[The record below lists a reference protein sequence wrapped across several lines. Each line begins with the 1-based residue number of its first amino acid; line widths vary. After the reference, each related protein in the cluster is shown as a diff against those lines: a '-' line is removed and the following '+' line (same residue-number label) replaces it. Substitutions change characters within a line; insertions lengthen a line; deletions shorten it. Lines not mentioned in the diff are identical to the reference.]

1 AVPSERL
8 ELGRLPA
15 LTITTRN
22 GVPVPLS
29 QIARLH
35 YEFEEPILW
44 RRNRDLVLT
53 ARGDIVDGVQAPDLS
68 SEVLAKLGGVRG
80 ALAHGYPPQP
90 AGALQGQAKTHN
102 LP

>member
-1 AVPSERL
+1 MVARAVPNERL

-22 GVPVPLS
+22 GIPVPLA

-53 ARGDIVDGVQAPDLS
+53 ARGDIVDGVQAPDVS
-68 SEVLAKLGGVRG
+68 TEIHDEAR
-80 ALAHGYPPQP
+80 
-90 AGALQGQAKTHN
+90 
-102 LP
+102 